1 MSPGQGRGPSEPA
14 VTGRACVA
22 SGHPLAAQAGV
33 DALAAGGSAVDAAL
47 SSAFAQ
53 WVVNAPLCGPGGDL
67 LLLHV
72 TASGVTVHGG
82 WSRTPLALDP
92 TAELTSSGP
101 RAAVVPGAL
110 RGAEVAWAAA
120 GRLPWANLFAE
131 AIAAAEG
138 HEVTEW
144 MARSLAEV
152 VRRGHGEAIER
163 IFGRPTAPAAGET
176 VTSPALAETL
186 RLVAEEG
193 ADALYSGPLAER
205 IDDAARREGAWV
217 RGEDLVRVEGTTEPA
232 LRHDFGDVVVDLPG
246 WPSQA
251 SITAELLAAC
261 GPEADPASVEFAASV
276 AALTEQRLVDRCVV
290 GLGGTTVSAAADAQ
304 GTSAAVVVSLAGTQF
319 GSGWVAGDTG
329 IAFGN
334 RVGTSLTLRSD
345 LPAANPRPGE
355 VLPHTLSAAFA
366 RAADGRTLTVATP
379 GGDRQVQW
387 LTQAVQR
394 FRLGHGAG
402 DIAALPRWFVCPE
415 GDRFGVPGGIGKP
428 WFAFAEAGID
438 WVDDDRCAGYEV
450 RRVDSVGGGLQVI
463 VGEGGRWM
471 AASDPRLGGRA
482 MTVEEASCTSV

>member
-1 MSPGQGRGPSEPA
+1 VSPGPGRAPREPA
-14 VTGRACVA
+14 ITGRACAA
-22 SGHPLAAQAGV
+22 SGHPVAAQAAV
-33 DALAAGGSAVDAAL
+33 ETLAAGGSSVDAAL
-47 SSAFAQ
+47 AAAFAQ

-67 LLLHV
+67 LLLHA
-72 TASGVTVHGG
+72 TANGVDVYGG
-82 WSRTPLALDP
+82 WSRTPLGLDP

-110 RGAEVAWAAA
+110 RGAELAWAAA
-120 GRLPWANLFAE
+120 GRLPWASLFAA

-138 HEVTEW
+138 HEVTDW

-163 IFGRPTAPAAGET
+163 IFGRPAAPAAGET
-176 VTSPALAETL
+176 VASPALGTTL
-186 RLVAEEG
+186 SLVAEHG
-193 ADALYSGPLAER
+193 AAALYDGPLAER
-205 IDDAARREGAWV
+205 IDVAARREGAWL
-217 RGEDLVRVEGTTEPA
+217 RAEDLARVEGVAEKA
-232 LRHDFGDVVVDLPG
+232 VRHDFGDLVVDLPG

-251 SITAELLAAC
+251 SITADLLGAC
-261 GPEADPASVEFAASV
+261 DPKDDPASVAFATSV
-276 AALTEQRLVDRCVV
+276 AGLTEQRLVDRCIV
-290 GLGGTTVSAAADAQ
+290 GLGGTTVSAAADGQ

-334 RVGTSLTLRSD
+334 RVGTALTLRPD

-366 RAADGRTLTVATP
+366 RAADGRTITVATP

-387 LTQAVQR
+387 LAQALQR
-394 FRLGHGAG
+394 FRLGRSAG

-415 GDRFGVPGGIGKP
+415 GDRFGVPGGIGQP
-428 WFAFAEAGID
+428 WFAFAEDGIEWAGD
-438 WVDDDRCAGYEV
+438 ERCAGYEV
-450 RRVDSVGGGLQVI
+450 RRVESVGGGLQVI
-463 VGEGGRWM
+463 VREDGRWA

-482 MTVEEASCTSV
+482 MAVEEASCTTG

>member
-1 MSPGQGRGPSEPA
+1 
-14 VTGRACVA
+14 VA

-33 DALAAGGSAVDAAL
+33 DALAAGGSSVDAGLTAAL
-47 SSAFAQ
+47 AQ

-67 LLLHV
+67 LLLHATSDEV
-72 TASGVTVHGG
+72 NVYGG
-82 WSRTPLALDP
+82 WSRTPLGLDP

-110 RGAEVAWAAA
+110 RGAELAWRAA
-120 GRLPWANLFAE
+120 GRLPWSSLFAA

-138 HEVTEW
+138 HGVTEW

-163 IFGRPTAPAAGET
+163 IFGCHTAPAAGE
-176 VTSPALAETL
+176 VITSGPLAGTL
-186 RLVAEEG
+186 GLVAEEG
-193 ADALYSGPLAER
+193 ADALYGGALAER
-205 IDDAARREGAWV
+205 IDAAARRDGAWV
-217 RGEDLVRVEGTTEPA
+217 RAEDLARVKGTAEPA
-232 LRHDFGDVVVDLPG
+232 IRHDFGDVVMDLPG

-261 GPEADPASVEFAASV
+261 GPNDDPASVVFAESV
-276 AALTEQRLVDRCVV
+276 AALTEQRLVDRCIV

-334 RVGTSLTLRSD
+334 RVGTALTRRPD

-387 LTQAVQR
+387 LTQALQR
-394 FRLGHGAG
+394 FRLGHPAG

-428 WFAFAEAGID
+428 WFAFAEDGID
-438 WVDDDRCAGYEV
+438 WAGDERCAGYEV

-463 VGEGGRWM
+463 VREDGRWA

-482 MTVEEASCTSV
+482 MAVEEASCTSD